1 MTDSDDLWIG
11 MAQFDTALADGL
23 WEGLPPPGDA
33 PDWYG
38 KVSALI
44 HAASAPAGPSDLA
57 GEASV
62 VARMQAAVA
71 DAAADTRGAID
82 LRHAVVRRRAV
93 DSPRHLAARRRAA
106 QQEQGHGAR
115 LVGRIV
121 AVKAVALSTAVV
133 LGVTAA
139 AATTGIVATVVVPAL
154 QDRDQPPV
162 EKLPP
167 IGVDQ
172 GGPSGGSESPGGSD
186 GSWPPGCVMLPEIC
200 GRDGPGLVGEL
211 PNPGATGGDPADAAT
226 VSGAAESDAT
236 GEAVGDANPAATV
249 PPPDVAPAEAT
260 TTTTQPP
267 PTTTTTSEP
276 PPTTTTTQ
284 PPDPAIGTSAGAD
297 ADAVTSRPA
306 AIVG

>member
-1 MTDSDDLWIG
+1 
-11 MAQFDTALADGL
+11 MAQFDTGLADGL

-33 PDWYG
+33 PEWYG

-57 GEASV
+57 GEASI
-62 VARMQAAVA
+62 VARMQAAVV
-71 DAAADTRGAID
+71 DAAADPPREID

-93 DSPRHLAARRRAA
+93 DSPRHLVARRRAA
-106 QQEQGHGAR
+106 QHEQGHGAR

-121 AVKAVALSTAVV
+121 AVKAVALTTAVV

-154 QDRDQPPV
+154 QDRNQPSV
-162 EKLPP
+162 EKLPA
-167 IGVDQ
+167 IVVDP
-172 GGPSGGSESPGGSD
+172 GGPSGGSESPSGSSGSGRLDCVLRLETCGPD
-186 GSWPPGCVMLPEIC
+186 GA
-200 GRDGPGLVGEL
+200 GLIGEG
-211 PNPGATGGDPADAAT
+211 PNPGATGDDPANAAT
-226 VSGAAESDAT
+226 ASGAAVSDAT
-236 GEAVGDANPAATV
+236 GEAVGDAGTATTV
-249 PPPDVAPAEAT
+249 PPPVAPAETT

-267 PTTTTTSEP
+267 STTTTTSQP

-284 PPDPAIGTSAGAD
+284 PPAPLIDKGAGAD
-297 ADAVTSRPA
+297 AKTPPPA